1 MRIGSLFSGIGGLE
15 LGLEWAGV
23 GHVVWQV
30 ERDPFARSVLAR
42 HWPDADR
49 SVEDVTIA
57 GAANLAPVDLICGG
71 FPCQD
76 ISTAGKGA
84 GLAGERS
91 GLWFEYLR
99 IVRELRPRFV
109 VVENVAALLGRGLD
123 TVLGGLAEA
132 GYDAEW
138 FCLRASDVGAPHRRE
153 RLFVV
158 AHRVGDGRFQCEL
171 EPDAGNVGGGLRAP
185 RETGATQAVR
195 FAGCCDAER
204 IGADGN
210 AQPLAHPVRLAA
222 ERWRGAG
229 DVACATAQV
238 EADGE
243 RRRAS
248 RDAAV
253 DCREAVADAD
263 EHGCES
269 ERRGRL
275 LDGERQA
282 LGCDADGC
290 SGENVGHT
298 AVKLGRRSAGS
309 AGSAGDARGAGCGA
323 RAIDMRRP
331 EPRMGGAP
339 HGLPRRVDRW
349 PAGPGEPQHEW
360 EAPRVAQGVPNR
372 AARLKALGNAVVPQ
386 VAEVV
391 GRVVLEILGR
401 HHVQP

>member
-15 LGLEWAGV
+15 LGLGWAGV

-99 IVRELRPRFV
+99 IVRELRPRVV
-109 VVENVAALLGRGLD
+109 VVENVAALLSRGLD

-158 AHRVGDGRFQCEL
+158 AHRVGDGLQGV
-171 EPDAGNVGGGLRAP
+171 EPAGAASRAVGGGG
-185 RETGATQAVR
+185 EV
-195 FAGCCDAER
+195 
-204 IGADGN
+204 
-210 AQPLAHPVRLAA
+210 LAHPVGLTP
-222 ERWRGAG
+222 ERPRGTG
-229 DVACATAQV
+229 DVACSTAQV

-243 RRRAS
+243 RRCAI

-253 DCREAVADAD
+253 DCREVVADAAKLLGGGGGV
-263 EHGCES
+263 H
-269 ERRGRL
+269 ERCHR
-275 LDGERQA
+275 E
-282 LGCDADGC
+282 
-290 SGENVGHT
+290 
-298 AVKLGRRSAGS
+298 GRRPL
-309 AGSAGDARGAGCGA
+309 
-323 RAIDMRRP
+323 P
-331 EPRMGGAP
+331 EPRERGCADARRGTGYGSKPRMGRAP
-339 HGLPRRVDRW
+339 HGLPARLDRW
-349 PAGPGEPQHEW
+349 PSGPGEPQHEW

-372 AARLKALGNAVVPQ
+372 AARLRALGNAVVPQ

-401 HHVQP
+401 QP